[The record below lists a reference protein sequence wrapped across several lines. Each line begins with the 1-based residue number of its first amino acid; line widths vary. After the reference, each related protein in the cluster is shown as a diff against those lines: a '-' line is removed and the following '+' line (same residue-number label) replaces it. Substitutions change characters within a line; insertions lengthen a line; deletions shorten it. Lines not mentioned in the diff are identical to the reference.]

1 MTLTYL
7 PNSSDEKLSTLATI
21 ADLKASNTD
30 FEWYPTTD
38 VMIQSVIK
46 DVKSA
51 GSYKKAKT
59 MLDIGAGD
67 GRVLEAFRADDDL
80 SIYKL
85 LAVEKSPNHVARWS
99 ENITFVGGDFYESQV
114 NSNDIDIMFSNPPY
128 SDFENWTVTLL
139 KNIHAT
145 AIYLVLPNRWVK
157 SERIQAAIKSR
168 DLSYKIISTDDF
180 LTADRKAR
188 AKVDVVRLVSSS
200 FIERYERRKNL
211 PAAEGKKHDLLFNDK
226 NTEYCFQSYK
236 HKDPMDLWFEEM
248 FPRLAALSGTKT
260 TGSSES
266 EAIKDRTYH
275 IFQQTNTIDDLVMLY
290 QLEADKVLKAYQK
303 INECDVDFFVE
314 LKIDL
319 STIKETLK
327 ARMSSLK
334 AQYWQA
340 FIHNYKPIT
349 ERLTAKYRDKIY
361 TKLIKQ
367 AEEISFNATNALIV
381 TQMVIKLA
389 NEYSD
394 DQVTDFFYDL
404 SNPKTV
410 SLYKSNEKVFSDQ
423 QWRYCQNPSDRPTHY
438 TLDYRI
444 VQHRLFSVSN
454 YWSGN
459 LKNYELVAAVS
470 DICIIAR
477 LVGMKVPSFCNGSQF
492 DNGEIKTGERISVN
506 YNESGATKTL
516 FDIKF
521 YKNGNQHLFL
531 DKEFALRLNI
541 YVGKLL
547 GWVYSADEAFD
558 QMKSKD
564 VANKAAFTTMFEETK
579 VNKITI
585 GSNKHFAGLLEAS

>member
-7 PNSSDEKLSTLATI
+7 PSSSNEKLSTAATI
-21 ADLKASNTD
+21 ADLKASDTD

-38 VMIQSVIK
+38 AMIQAIIE
-46 DVKSA
+46 DVKLA
-51 GSYKKAKT
+51 GRYKKATT
-59 MLDIGAGD
+59 MLDVGAGD
-67 GRVLEAFRADDDL
+67 GRVLEAFKDDDRL
-80 SIYKL
+80 CIHNL

-99 ENITFVGGDFYESQV
+99 SDITFVGGDFYESQI
-114 NSNDIDIMFSNPPY
+114 NSGNIDIMFSNPPY

-145 AIYLVLPNRWVK
+145 AIYLVLPSRWVH
-157 SERIQAAIKSR
+157 SDRIQAAIKSR
-168 DLSYKIISTDDF
+168 DLSYKIVSSDDF
-180 LTADRKAR
+180 TNADRKAR
-188 AKVDVVRLVSSS
+188 AKVDVIRLVSSS
-200 FIERYERRKNL
+200 FAERYERRKNL
-211 PAAEGKKHDLLFNDK
+211 DSSEKDLWLDET
-226 NTEYCFQSYK
+226 NTEYSFQSYQ

-248 FPRLAALSGTKT
+248 FPRLAELSDGKSTVA
-260 TGSSES
+260 SER
-266 EAIKDRTYH
+266 EAAKDRTYH
-275 IFQQTNTIDDLVMLY
+275 IFQKTNTIDDLVMLY
-290 QLEADKVLKAYQK
+290 ELEADKVLKAYQK
-303 INECDVDFFVE
+303 INECDAEFFVE

-319 STIKETLK
+319 STIKQTLK

-334 AQYWQA
+334 AEYWQA

-361 TKLIKQ
+361 NKIIKK

-394 DQVTDFFYDL
+394 NQVTDFFYDL
-404 SNPKTV
+404 SNPKTTE
-410 SLYKSNEKVFSDQ
+410 LYKSNQKVFTNQ
-423 QWRYCQNPSDRPTHY
+423 QWRYCRDPSDRPTHY

-444 VQHRLFSVSN
+444 VQHRLFNVSN
-454 YWSGN
+454 HWSGG
-459 LKNYELVAAVS
+459 LKNYEIAAAVS

-477 LVGMKVPSFCNGSQF
+477 LVGMKVPNSCNGSQF
-492 DNGEIKTGERISVN
+492 DNGNIVTGERISVT
-506 YNESGATKTL
+506 YSHEGESKTL

-531 DKEFALRLNI
+531 NKEFALRLNV

-547 GWVYSADEAFD
+547 GWVCSADEAFE
-558 QMKSKD
+558 QMQSKHTP
-564 VANKAAFTTMFEETK
+564 NQKEFTKIFEETQ

-585 GSNKHFAGLLEAS
+585 ANNKHFAGLLKAS

>member
-1 MTLTYL
+1 MSSTYL
-7 PNSSDEKLSTLATI
+7 PNSSNEKLGTLATI

-38 VMIQSVIK
+38 GMIQAVIN

-51 GSYKKAKT
+51 GRYGKATT
-59 MLDIGAGD
+59 MIDIGAGD

-80 SIYKL
+80 SIHKL

-114 NSNDIDIMFSNPPY
+114 NSGDIDVLFSNPPY

-145 AIYLVLPNRWVK
+145 AIYLVLPSRWIK
-157 SERIQAAIKSR
+157 SERIQAAIKAR
-168 DLSYKIISTDDF
+168 DLSYKVISTDDF

-200 FIERYERRKNL
+200 FTERYERRKNL
-211 PAAEGKKHDLLFNDK
+211 SPAEGKKQDLFFDDV
-226 NTEYCFQSYK
+226 NTEYSFQSYK
-236 HKDPMDLWFEEM
+236 HKDPMDSWFEEM
-248 FPRLAALSGTKT
+248 FPRLAALSSGKSTAST
-260 TGSSES
+260 DR

-275 IFQQTNTIDDLVMLY
+275 IFKQTNTIDDLVMLY
-290 QLEADKVLKAYQK
+290 QIEADKVLKAYQK
-303 INECDVDFFVE
+303 INECDADFFVE

-349 ERLTAKYRDKIY
+349 ERLTAKYREKIY
-361 TKLIKQ
+361 TKLIKR

-410 SLYKSNEKVFSDQ
+410 KLYKSDEKVFSDQ
-423 QWRYCQNPSDRPTHY
+423 QWRYCKDPADRPTHY

-444 VQHRLFSVSN
+444 VQHRLFNASSR
-454 YWSGN
+454 WGGN
-459 LKNYELVAAVS
+459 LKNYEVVAVVS

-477 LVGMKVPSFCNGSQF
+477 LVGMKVPSYCNGSQF
-492 DNGEIKTGERISVN
+492 DNGDIITGERISIN
-506 YNESGATKTL
+506 YNESGKEKTL

-531 DKEFALRLNI
+531 DKEFALRINL

-547 GWVYSADEAFD
+547 GWVYSADEAFE

-564 VANKAAFTTMFEETK
+564 VADKVAFTKMFEETK